1 MLCPLYISI
10 RFFRNGD
17 YMFIFGAVSGIMI
30 IFAFF
35 ELVEV
40 LKVFLSKPIQLSQKQ
55 SKLLGA
61 KGLDFEVKRNLAPK
75 PKVF

>member
-1 MLCPLYISI
+1 
-10 RFFRNGD
+10 
-17 YMFIFGAVSGIMI
+17 MFILGAVSGIMI

-40 LKVFLSKPIQLSQKQ
+40 LKVFISKPIPLSQKQ

-61 KGLDFEVKRNLAPK
+61 KGLDFEVKRTLAPK
-75 PKVF
+75 PKVCPNTFNKRNSPPLA

>member
-1 MLCPLYISI
+1 
-10 RFFRNGD
+10 
-17 YMFIFGAVSGIMI
+17 MFIFGAVSGIMI

-40 LKVFLSKPIQLSQKQ
+40 LKVFISKPIPLSQKQ

-75 PKVF
+75 PKVNSKTFNKK